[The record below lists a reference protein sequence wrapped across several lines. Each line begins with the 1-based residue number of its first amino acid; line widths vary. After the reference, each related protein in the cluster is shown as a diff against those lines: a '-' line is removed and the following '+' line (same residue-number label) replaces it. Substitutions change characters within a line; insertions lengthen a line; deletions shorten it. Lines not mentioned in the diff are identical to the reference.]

1 MLSPKP
7 DRLPYAA
14 LTGLSTTAAL
24 ILVTELMPIGVLSPM
39 GAALG
44 VSDGQVGFL
53 ASAYAGAATLSAIP
67 LTAATRRLPRRPLL
81 LGVLA
86 GFALGNVVT
95 AASSSYAVVLA
106 ARVGV
111 GLLGGV
117 AWSMIAGYA
126 AGIAPPKRQGRAV
139 AIALAGITVAL
150 VIGLPAGTAVASR
163 FGWRATFFGLAA
175 AAVLAGAWLVAT
187 LPPLPAPARGRRGR
201 LHAVIARPGVGR
213 VLAVT
218 GTLLLGHQ
226 AAYTFL
232 ALLARHAGLDRPSL
246 VLLTFGA
253 SALAGI
259 CVTGLLVDRHLRLL
273 TTVALVLVVGALGL
287 VGTIGGSAPSLVAG
301 VVVWGLAFG
310 GLPTALQAAL
320 VRAAGVAD
328 APTAGSLQTTVYNVA
343 VAAGSL
349 TGGLVVDGAGAG
361 VLPWV
366 ALPAVVVALVLVVRG
381 RTPFTV

>member
-1 MLSPKP
+1 MLSTNP

-24 ILVTELMPIGVLSPM
+24 ILVTELMPIGVISAM
-39 GAALG
+39 GAALH
-44 VSDGQVGFL
+44 VSDGRVGFL
-53 ASAYAGAATLSAIP
+53 ASAYAGAATVSAIP
-67 LTAATRRLPRRPLL
+67 LTAATRRLPRRPLML
-81 LGVLA
+81 CVLA

-95 AASSSYAVVLA
+95 AACSSYGVVLA
-106 ARVGV
+106 TRVGV

-126 AGIAPPKRQGRAV
+126 TGIAPLKRQGRAV

-150 VIGLPAGTAVASR
+150 VVGLPAGTAVASR
-163 FGWRATFFGLAA
+163 FGWRATFLGLAA
-175 AAVLAGAWLVAT
+175 GAVVVGAWLMAT
-187 LPPLPAPARGRRGR
+187 LPPLPAPPAGPGAR
-201 LHAVIARPGVGR
+201 LSAVIARPGVAR

-218 GTLLLGHQ
+218 GTVLLGHQ

-232 ALLARHAGLDRPSL
+232 ALLARHAGVDRPSL
-246 VLLTFGA
+246 VLLAFGA

-259 CVTGLLVDRHLRLL
+259 CLTGVLVDRHLRGL
-273 TTVALVLVVGALGL
+273 TTASIVTVAAALALTGAM
-287 VGTIGGSAPSLVAG
+287 GGSAASLVVA
-301 VVVWGLAFG
+301 VIVWGLAFG

-328 APTAGSLQTTVYNVA
+328 ATAAGSLQTTVYNIG

-349 TGGLVVDGAGAG
+349 AGGVVVDGAGTG
-361 VLPWV
+361 LLPWV
-366 ALPAVVVALVLVVRG
+366 ALPAVVVALVLVLRG
-381 RTPFTV
+381 RAAFGA